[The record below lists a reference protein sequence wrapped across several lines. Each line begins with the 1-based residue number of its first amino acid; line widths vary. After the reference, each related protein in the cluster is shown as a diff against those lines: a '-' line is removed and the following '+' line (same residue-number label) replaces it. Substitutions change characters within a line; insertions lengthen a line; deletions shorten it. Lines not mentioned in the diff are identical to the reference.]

1 MMTPYKKVNVTDSPR
16 LKLAINLTSVLLS
29 FQCYLVI

>member
-16 LKLAINLTSVLLS
+16 LKLAIDLTSVLLF